1 MYELLS
7 TEEEEEF
14 RSEVSPIVKRDTT
27 SPPVREEKP
36 FNVFVGKYNRSIVNN
51 ESLIL
56 SGIYVTHLKTGI
68 VKFLVPKAQ
77 ERIKSEQGAYIVFC
91 EMLLDH
97 FVKLTKDKGLQ
108 SLLLHTRDL
117 TVLEVLLK
125 NKFEI
130 TKTKNNFYKAFK
142 VLN

>member
-7 TEEEEEF
+7 KEEEEEF
-14 RSEVSPIVKRDTT
+14 RSDVSPIVKRDTKI
-27 SPPVREEKP
+27 PPVREEKP
-36 FNVFVGKYNRSIVNN
+36 FNVYVGKYNRAVSND
-51 ESLIL
+51 SLIL
-56 SGIYVTHLKTGI
+56 SGVYVEHLKTGI
-68 VKFLVPKAQ
+68 VKFLISQAP

-97 FVKLTKDKGLQ
+97 FVKLTKEKSLQ
-108 SLLLHTRDL
+108 SLLMHTSDL

-130 TKTKNNFYKAFK
+130 TKTKNNFYRAFK